1 MTRTARVRP
10 TRTRRGPHVPT
21 LPQLLATA
29 VEANPGGTAVV
40 LADADATLTELGYA
54 ELDERSN
61 RLARLLIA
69 RGIGPED
76 LVAVGIRRSIES
88 VVAVWAVAKTG
99 AGFVPVDPNY
109 PADRVLHMVSDS
121 RAVLGLTV
129 TDTRSTLP
137 TTLPWLELDTEEIAA
152 AAQSYPAEPVTN
164 ADRVR
169 PLRAEHTAYVI
180 YTSGSTGLPK
190 GVVVTHTGIAALTAE
205 MRERFGIGPESRV
218 LHVATP
224 SFDASIME
232 LLMAVGAAATMV
244 VTVPE
249 VYGGDELGRLIA
261 RERVTHGLITPSVLA
276 SLDPDQLTGME
287 AIVGGGEAISAE
299 LVRRWAG
306 DATGRR
312 RFHNAYG
319 PTEAT
324 IATNISDPLAPE
336 RPVTI
341 GAAIRGATAYV
352 LDEFLRPVPVGTPGE
367 LYIAGALLARGYHA
381 RPELTASR
389 FVANPFEDTGSRL
402 YRTGD
407 LVRANVAGE
416 LEYVGRNDFQVK
428 IRGLRIELGEIDAVL
443 AGPDAVDFAV
453 TVGHEVNGR
462 ATALVSYVHA
472 APGFSIDTAEL
483 AALAERTLP
492 AHMVPSVIM
501 VLDEIPLTPAGKLDR
516 RALPEPELEV
526 TEYRAPQ
533 TPAQQAV
540 AEVIAEVLHLDRVG
554 LDDDFFTLGVDS
566 ITAIQI
572 VSRARARGLGFKPKE
587 MFAARTVAALAE
599 LAVPVEN
606 DSATEELATG
616 PLVELSAADEA
627 RLRERYPSMSEVWP
641 LTPLQSGMLFHA
653 RLAESSVDAYMVQFA
668 LDLAGEIDVA
678 RVHAAAQAMLDRHVN
693 LRAVFAEDGAGN
705 PVQVVLDDVEL
716 PWQYLD
722 LSDRVP
728 AEAVAETDRLMA
740 FDVARHFDMGAG
752 PLLRMTLYRTAAD
765 RYRFCVTSHHIL
777 IDGWSMPLLIQ
788 DMLLLYAAGGDA
800 TAIPAVRSY
809 RDYLAWL
816 AARDHEAAREA
827 WRETLAGFTEPT
839 PLAAVDPSREITSGI
854 GEVVFQLSEDD
865 TAALT
870 RVAHE
875 AGVTLNTVVQAAW
888 GLLIGRS
895 TDRDDV
901 VFGATV
907 SGRPPQLAGIETMI
921 GLFLNAIP
929 VRVRLH
935 AGDTVTEVLRA
946 LQDEQA
952 ALLDHHYVG
961 LGEIQEIAGVDGLFD
976 SIVVFASFPVDEESL
991 DDAAAPIDGA
1001 GILGAHATNGTH
1013 YPLTVM
1019 VQPRGRGLSFG
1030 VKYLRDLFEEEAAQ
1044 AIAHRLSVLLGR
1056 IAADPRARVAEV
1068 DALLDA
1074 ERRELAA
1081 VNATEV
1087 PELLDDSTLLT
1098 LFDAQVARTP
1108 DAPAVIFGRTTLSY
1122 AELDARSRRLAQELT
1137 LRGVGAESRVAVAMR
1152 RGIDLVVAIYAVLR
1166 SGGAYVPVDPDHPAE
1181 RNEYVLAGSAPV
1193 CVLTRAAD
1201 DFETASGVPLFFVD
1215 ALAGADPLV
1224 EVAPAEV
1231 RADNA
1236 AYVIYTSGSTGRPK
1250 GVVITHRQ
1258 MANQFRWAQR
1268 TYPHRPGDVVL
1279 HKTPITFDI
1288 STWELF
1294 WPLQTGAAVVV
1305 AEPDGHRDPAYIAS
1319 VIDEYAVTSVHFVPS
1334 MLDAY
1339 LDGPV
1344 SLEEQPARRHPSLR
1358 WVFAAGEALSAES
1371 AAKFAAALPDT
1382 ALVNWYGPAE
1392 ATVVTAHPAE
1402 RAHGVAVPIGS
1413 PVANT
1418 RVLVLDRQLRPVP
1431 FGAAGE
1437 LYVAGVQLARGYL
1450 GAPAL
1455 TAERFVAHAD
1465 GQRLYRTGD
1474 VVRWVAD
1481 GDGHALEY
1489 LGRSDFQVKLRGQRI
1504 ELGEIETVLL
1514 SHEAVHRAAVT
1525 LVRAVTGDRL
1535 VAYVVLE
1542 DGASVTDAEL
1552 LAHTRE
1558 SVPSYMVPSAV
1569 VRLDAMPLNASGKLD
1584 RKALPV
1590 PEFQAREYREP
1601 ATAAE
1606 RTVADV
1612 FATVLRLER
1621 VGADDD
1627 FFELGGNSL
1636 NATQVVA
1643 RLGAAVGARVPV
1655 RALFETPTVAELA
1668 KSLGA
1673 LADSGVAPLRP
1684 MPRPEIV
1691 PLSYAQQRMWFLNR
1705 LDTEAATYNLPIA
1718 LRVTGPLDVS
1728 ALRDAVADLVARHEV
1743 LRTYYPEHEGV
1754 GHQVVLPVD
1763 APDAMPSLLVGE
1775 ISEVE
1780 VAQVVSEIAFAP
1792 FDVTAAPPLRLRLL
1806 RLSEHDHVLI
1816 CVVHHIAGDGFS
1828 GGPLTRDLITAYLGR
1843 MQGQVPAWTPLPV
1856 QYADYALWQRET
1868 LGDEHDPD
1876 SLLARQFDYWRAALA
1891 GLPDQL
1897 ELPTD
1902 RPRPAVA
1909 SGRGSVHV
1917 FDIDP
1922 HVHAA
1927 LNRVAQRHNT
1937 TLFMVMHAAFA
1948 VLLARVSGT
1957 RDIAI
1962 GAPIAGRGEAA
1973 LDELIGMF
1981 VNTLVLRTEVDPNAS
1996 FTDLLAAVRQTDLAA
2011 FEHADAPFE
2020 RIVELLDPPRSQARH
2035 PLFQVSLTVQNMTPA
2050 VFELPGVTVSDVDL
2064 TVPVAKF
2071 DLDLTLVERTTADG
2085 VAQGISAAFT
2095 YATDL
2100 FDADT
2105 MDRLAER
2112 LRRTLVA
2119 VATHPERAVGDF
2131 DLLAVDERQRVLS
2144 DWNATTVDAV
2154 AGLPE
2159 IWSPSR
2165 TGAATATLVSL
2176 FETQALRTPDAVALV
2191 SGGERLTYAE
2201 FAARVHRLARRLI
2214 GAGVGPESL
2223 VALHIRRSLDFVTAA
2238 YAVLAAGGAYVPLDP
2253 DQPGERIAHVLD
2265 TAAPVCVLTTSRD
2278 SFDAGDHPVVEVDT
2292 ADLAGLPDHPVVD
2305 AERRAPLRPEHTA
2318 YVIFTSGSTGRPKG
2332 VAVPHAA
2339 AVNQIRWITD
2349 EYQLDGDDVVLFKTP
2364 ATFDVSV
2371 WELFGPLATGG
2382 RMVVA
2387 TPDGHRDPLY
2397 LADVIAAHHV
2407 TLTSFVPSML
2417 RVFAA
2422 SADPDRLTSLRAL
2435 LVAGE
2440 ALTSDAVDAF
2450 RAISPAELHN
2460 LYGPTEFTVHATY
2473 APVADA
2479 VSGAVPIGGPV
2490 WNARAYVLDSRLHP
2504 VAPGLVGEL
2513 YLAGAQLARGYV
2525 GRTDLT
2531 ADRFVAN
2538 PFRRGER
2545 MYRTGDL
2552 VKWNAEGELV
2562 YMGRSDFQVKL
2573 RGLRIELGEIEAALT
2588 AHETVDQAVVVLHS
2602 AEHTGD
2608 MLAAYVVPAAG
2619 ATVDQDVLKAHLA
2632 ARLPSYM
2639 VPAALVALDAM
2650 PVNANGKLDR
2660 KALPAPEFAAREFRA
2675 PVSPVEQIVAAVF
2688 AATLGLGHPVGLD
2701 DDFFALGGNS
2711 LVATQVIARLGAA
2724 LDTRVPVRLLFD
2736 TPSVAALAA
2745 ALESATG
2752 TGRAVPLVAG
2762 PRPERIPLSPAQQRM
2777 WFLNRFD
2784 TESAAYN
2791 IPAAVRLTGA
2801 LDVDALRAA
2810 VADVVARHEILRTVY
2825 PETDNGP
2832 VQVVLSVADAR
2843 PELEVREVTSA
2854 EVADAVLGV
2863 ASHIFDVTTEVP
2875 LRIALFRISDAPAEY
2890 VLALVIHHISGDG
2903 SSVTPLTRDLMLA
2916 YAARA
2921 MGLEPAWQ
2929 PLPVQYADYAIWQ
2942 RELLGDENDPESV
2955 AAAQIGYWKQALAD
2969 LPDQLDL
2976 PSDRPRPAVQSF
2988 QGGKVEINLDA
2999 ETHKALVDLA
3009 RAESATLFM
3018 VVHTAL
3024 AVLLA
3029 RLSGTDDIAIGTPI
3043 AGRGEAVLDDLIGMF
3058 VNTLVFRTKVD
3069 AGASFTELLA
3079 RQRET
3084 DLAAFAHA
3092 DVPFERLVEV
3102 LNPAR
3107 STARHPLFQVGLSF
3121 QNHSQAG
3128 LELPDLTVA
3137 GLEIDTELSQFDLHL
3152 IAADRYTETGEPAGI
3167 IGGFTYA
3174 TALFD
3179 KATVEGFVE
3188 RFVRLLT
3195 RVAAAPATPVGDLEL
3210 LAVDERARILGTW
3223 NETRHEVDTRA
3234 TLATLLDRTTRAHGD
3249 RIAVVA
3255 DGEGELSYAELDARV
3270 NRLARELIARG
3281 IGAEDRVA
3289 LAIRRSTD
3297 LVVAMYAVAKSGA
3310 AYVPIDPDQ
3319 AAERVAYILD
3329 TAAPACVLTTS
3340 RDGFAMPSLE
3350 VLRIDELD
3358 LSEYPAEPITDA
3370 ERVRAL
3376 TAANTAYVIFTSGS
3390 TGRPKG
3396 VAVPHGA
3403 VVNQLLWKTAEFG
3416 LGVDDAVLLKTAAT
3430 FDLSVWEFWSAAVS
3444 GGRLVIAEADGHRDP
3459 VYLNALLA
3467 RESVTVLHTVPSML
3481 DALLAESNS
3490 AAGLG
3495 ALRRVLAIGE
3505 ALPGALARKFRAA
3518 FPTVELFN
3526 LYGPTEA
3533 AVSITNHA
3541 VTDAD
3546 RLAVPIGAPEWNSRV
3561 YVLDARL
3568 RPVPVGV
3575 PGELYLSGAQLARG
3589 YFGRPDLTAD
3599 RFVADPFGNGERM
3612 YRTGDLVAWNANGEL
3627 EYRGRTDF
3635 QVKIR
3640 GFRIELGEI
3649 EAALLALPQI
3659 AQTAVLARSDQRTGD
3674 RLVAYLVPTGVDV
3687 DVAQVK
3693 SELSAALPSYMVP
3706 SAFVVLAALPLNA
3719 NGKLDRAA
3727 LPDPEFKAAEFRA
3740 PATDLEQTVA
3750 DAFGDVLGVD
3760 RVGADDDF
3768 FALGG
3773 NSLLATQVASRLRT
3787 LTGAEVRVA
3796 WFFAAPT
3803 VAGLATQILAA
3814 LEGEHDYDS
3823 NSEAGLQ
3830 VVLPIRATGTRTP
3843 IFCAPPM
3850 SGMSWTYAG
3859 LTRFLPEDQ
3868 PLIGLQSP
3876 ALTEADYD
3884 PASLEEVA
3892 RRYVSEM
3899 RARQPEGPYRV
3910 LGYSLGGILAYAIAT
3925 ELQAQGERVDLVA
3938 ILDSYPE
3945 SKADFRTSILDEF
3958 ATIGVGP
3965 EAFPD
3970 GDLLELSEEA
3980 LTALH
3985 GAVPPDLGVLTLDRL
4000 RRIYRGAV
4008 RSLQLESQYRPG
4020 HFDGRI
4026 ELFRAEFRSAGV
4038 PQEKSAA
4045 DWRPYVSGTV
4055 EEFAVP
4061 GTHQMM
4067 TTPASLAVIG
4077 PVLATLIDRADAAA
4091 ASNASDAIDSGATDA
4106 AVSSASEAV
4115 ASREPDAAPSDV
4127 SDAAAHRLSDTAVSG
4142 GSVPTVSVSDL
4153 DESGA
4158 MDEPDDTL
4166 PALMTAA
4173 VAANRD
4179 GAAVV
4184 IRGRAFTYAQ
4194 LDGESSRLARLLID
4208 RGAGPDTR
4216 VAIVLP
4222 RSVALVLAVWA
4233 VAKSGAA
4240 IVAVDPAHADRVGR
4254 SGATLGLTL
4263 TAALGTLSPLAG
4275 GNDWLVVDDPRIGA
4289 EVASRSDAPVTVA
4302 DRRAPVTSDGAA
4314 WIDFPADRYG
4324 EVVLTHADLHAI
4336 AERAR
4341 RSGIAREARAL
4352 YLAAADSDLSPLEP
4366 VLPLGTA
4373 ATLVVAPHRAYTTP
4387 ELSDL
4392 MTREGVTHAVITA
4405 DIRVGLYT
4413 PALPAEVIAAGNLTA
4428 EPVVEVDWATTQV
4441 LPVIK
4446 PEELSRAVKLHDPE
4460 PAADPEPTEFDA
4472 ATTGQDSTAAQP
4484 DSVSA
4489 LPDSESIQ
4497 SDSVTDHQAL
4507 VDDIAGSGAFRAEPE
4522 PEPAVTPE
4530 PAVAPQPFGD
4540 PVPVESPA
4548 AHRAP
4553 VRPLEQGPRLTA
4565 VGEVSPLPAGAM
4577 SLLEVEPSGIWVRAI
4592 TLDIAAGIS
4601 GTRVRRS
4608 VATLLDRHPGLW
4620 ARLRRDGESVAL
4632 DIPAQQPRGAAVV
4645 WQIDPNVEAVGDPIE
4660 AVIHAAAAELD
4671 PEKGYN
4677 MRFVLVENVAGDG
4690 DPEDRP
4696 AAVLVVVANGLVVDD
4711 TSWRTVI
4718 EDLTASWSGGHA
4730 TPPSADAHPLGI
4742 ARALAE
4748 RAVDAD
4754 TVDELAWWRKALA
4767 EVSEGVSPD
4776 RVLGAADSGG
4786 RGRVSVSITGE
4797 GAAAVDAVARRYGAT
4812 IDDVLLAA
4820 LAATLLDP
4828 DAEYLRD
4835 TLGSVVRLN
4844 ADGRVAGDRAGLR
4857 TVGAFSTAYPFPLR
4871 LEGLDLAEVRGGG
4884 PGAGTVIEQ
4893 IRDRLRE
4900 VPSQGVGFGL
4910 LRHLNPEAVAE
4921 IAVLPVGRIGFRYR
4935 DLRPAR
4941 VYPEPVA
4948 DDLYLDVTVD
4958 TSQDGLIA
4966 RFDFVGAVLGLEQV
4980 KHLVEGW
4987 VQALGGL
4994 AEHGR

>member
-10 TRTRRGPHVPT
+10 TRTRRGPHIPT

-29 VEANPGGTAVV
+29 VEADPGGLAVV
-40 LADADATLTELGYA
+40 LADADTTLAALTYA

-109 PADRVLHMVSDS
+109 PPERVLHMVTDS

-129 TDTRSTLP
+129 TDTRASLP
-137 TTLPWLELDTEEIAA
+137 NTVTWLELDSDEIAA
-152 AAQSYPAEPVTN
+152 VAQTYPAEPVTN
-164 ADRVR
+164 ADRER
-169 PLRAEHTAYVI
+169 PLRAEHPAYAI

-205 MRERFGIGPESRV
+205 MRERFGIGARSRV

-276 SLDPDQLTGME
+276 SLDPGQLAGME
-287 AIVGGGEAISAE
+287 AIVGGGEAVSAE
-299 LVRRWAG
+299 LVRRIGAG
-306 DATGRR
+306 R

-324 IATNISDPLAPE
+324 IATNISDPLSPD

-352 LDEFLRPVPVGTPGE
+352 LDERLRPVPVGTPGE
-367 LYIAGALLARGYHA
+367 LYIAGALLARGYHERA
-381 RPELTASR
+381 ALTAAR
-389 FVANPFEDTGSRL
+389 FVANPFEDNGSRL

-407 LVRANVAGE
+407 LVRANAAGE

-443 AGPDAVDFAV
+443 TGPEAVDFAV

-472 APGFSIDTAEL
+472 APGFTIETEVLAE
-483 AALAERTLP
+483 LAERTLP
-492 AHMVPSVIM
+492 AHMVPAAII

-516 RALPEPELEV
+516 RALPEPELET
-526 TEYRAPQ
+526 TEYRAPE

-540 AEVIAEVLHLDRVG
+540 AEVIAEVLRLDRVG

-616 PLVELSAADEA
+616 PLVSLSAEDEA
-627 RLRERYPSMSEVWP
+627 RLRERYPSLSDVWP

-668 LDLAGEIDVA
+668 LDLAGEIDVP
-678 RVHAAAQAMLDRHVN
+678 RVHAAARAMLDRHVN

-705 PVQVVLDDVEL
+705 AVQVILDDVEL

-740 FDVARHFDMGAG
+740 FDVARHFDMSAG

-765 RYRFCVTSHHIL
+765 QAQGGGAYRFCVTSHHIL

-788 DMLLLYAAGGDA
+788 DMLLLYAAEGDA
-800 TAIPAVRSY
+800 SRIPAVRSY

-854 GEVVFQLSEDD
+854 GEIGFQLSEDD

-929 VRVRLH
+929 VRVRLD
-935 AGDTVTEVLRA
+935 AGSTLTDVLRA

-976 SIVVFASFPVDEESL
+976 SIVVFASFPVDEQSL

-1001 GILGAHATNGTH
+1001 GILGASTVNGTH

-1030 VKYLRDLFEEEAAQ
+1030 LKYLRDLFDADAAQ
-1044 AIAHRLSVLLGR
+1044 AIAQRLAALLGR
-1056 IAADPRARVAEV
+1056 IAADPRARVAAV
-1068 DALLDA
+1068 DALLDG

-1087 PELLDDSTLLT
+1087 PELLDDSTLLS

-1108 DAPAVIFGRTTLSY
+1108 DAPAVWFGRDGLSY
-1122 AELDARSRRLAQELT
+1122 AELDIRSRRLAHELT
-1137 LRGVGAESRVAVAMR
+1137 LRGVGPESRVAVAMR
-1152 RGIDLVVAIYAVLR
+1152 RSLDLVVAVYAVLR
-1166 SGGAYVPVDPDHPAE
+1166 AGGAYVPVDPDHPAE

-1193 CVLTRAAD
+1193 CVLTRTVD
-1201 DFETASGVPLFFVD
+1201 GFETGSGVPLFLVD
-1215 ALAGADPLV
+1215 ALTAADSVV
-1224 EVAPAEV
+1224 ESAPARV
-1231 RADNA
+1231 RPDNA

-1294 WPLQTGAAVVV
+1294 WPLQTGAAIVV
-1305 AEPDGHRDPAYIAS
+1305 AEPDGHRDPAYIAGL
-1319 VIDEYAVTSVHFVPS
+1319 IDEYAVTSVHFVPS
-1334 MLDAY
+1334 MLNAY
-1339 LDGPV
+1339 LDG
-1344 SLEEQPARRHPSLR
+1344 SARRHPSLR
-1358 WVFAAGEALSAES
+1358 WVFAAGEALTAES
-1371 AAKFAAALPDT
+1371 AATFAAALPDT
-1382 ALVNWYGPAE
+1382 ALINWYGPAE

-1455 TAERFVAHAD
+1455 TAERFVAHEGGA
-1465 GQRLYRTGD
+1465 RLYRTGD
-1474 VVRWVAD
+1474 VVRWIAD
-1481 GDGHALEY
+1481 GDAYALEY

-1514 SHEAVHRAAVT
+1514 AHAEVHRAAVN
-1525 LVRAVTGDRL
+1525 LVRAETGDRL

-1542 DGASVTDAEL
+1542 DGATVTDAEL
-1552 LAHTRE
+1552 LSHTRE

-1569 VRLDAMPLNASGKLD
+1569 VRLAAMPLNASGKLD
-1584 RKALPV
+1584 RKALPA
-1590 PEFQAREYREP
+1590 PEFQAAEYREP

-1606 RTVADV
+1606 RTVAEV
-1612 FATVLRLER
+1612 FAAVLKLER

-1636 NATQVVA
+1636 NATQVAA

-1668 KSLGA
+1668 KSLGS

-1684 MPRPEIV
+1684 MPRPELI

-1705 LDTEAATYNLPIA
+1705 LDTSAATYNLPIA
-1718 LRVTGPLDVS
+1718 LRVTGPLDVP

-1743 LRTYYPEHEGV
+1743 LRTYYPEHGGV
-1754 GHQVVLPVD
+1754 GHQLVLPVD
-1763 APDAMPSLLVGE
+1763 SPDAMPLLPVVAVTE
-1775 ISEVE
+1775 ADVVQAVSEV
-1780 VAQVVSEIAFAP
+1780 AFAP
-1792 FDVTAAPPLRLRLL
+1792 FDVTVAPPLRLRLL
-1806 RLSEHDHVLI
+1806 RLSDQDHVLV

-1828 GGPLTRDLITAYLGR
+1828 AGPLTRDLVTAYLGR
-1843 MQGQVPAWTPLPV
+1843 LQGGAPEWSPLPV
-1856 QYADYALWQRET
+1856 QYADYALWQRES
-1868 LGDEHDPD
+1868 LGDEHD
-1876 SLLARQFDYWRAALA
+1876 SGSVLARQFDYWRDNLA

-1897 ELPTD
+1897 ELPAD
-1902 RPRPAVA
+1902 RPRPAIA
-1909 SGRGSVHV
+1909 SGRGSVHA

-1927 LNRVAQRHNT
+1927 LNRVAQQHNT
-1937 TLFMVMHAAFA
+1937 TLFMVLHAAFA

-1973 LDELIGMF
+1973 LDDLIGMF
-1981 VNTLVLRTEVDPNAS
+1981 VNTLVLRTEIDPNAS
-1996 FTDLLAAVRQTDLAA
+1996 FSELLAAVRRTDLAA

-2035 PLFQVSLTVQNMTPA
+2035 PLFQVSLQLQNMTPA

-2071 DLDLTLVERTTADG
+2071 DLDLTLVERITTDG
-2085 VAQGISAAFT
+2085 AAQGISAAFT
-2095 YATDL
+2095 YAADL
-2100 FDADT
+2100 FEPET

-2144 DWNATTVDAV
+2144 DWNATTVDIA
-2154 AGLPE
+2154 AGGP
-2159 IWSPSR
+2159 R
-2165 TGAATATLVSL
+2165 AATSTLVSQ
-2176 FETQALRTPDAVALV
+2176 FEIQALHTPDAVALI

-2214 GAGVGPESL
+2214 AAGVGPETL
-2223 VALHIRRSLDFVTAA
+2223 AALHIRRSIDFVTAA
-2238 YAVLAAGGAYVPLDP
+2238 YAVITAGGAYVPLDP
-2253 DQPGERIAHVLD
+2253 DQPAERIAHVLD
-2265 TAAPVCVLTTSRD
+2265 TANPVCVLTTSRD
-2278 SFDAGDHPVVEVDT
+2278 SFDAGEYPVIEVDT
-2292 ADLAGLPDHPVVD
+2292 EILAGYPDHPVSDV
-2305 AERRAPLRPEHTA
+2305 ERRGPLRPEHPA
-2318 YVIFTSGSTGRPKG
+2318 YVIFTSGSTGKPKG
-2332 VAVPHAA
+2332 VSVPHAA
-2339 AVNQIRWITD
+2339 IVNQMVWMQA
-2349 EYQLDGDDVVLFKTP
+2349 EYQLTPEDVYLQKTP
-2364 ATFDVSV
+2364 STFDVSL
-2371 WELFGPLATGG
+2371 WGYFMPLRVGATLLLAG
-2382 RMVVA
+2382 
-2387 TPDGHRDPLY
+2387 PDGHRDPAY
-2397 LADVIAAHHV
+2397 LTELIEQYAV
-2407 TLTSFVPSML
+2407 TVTDFVPSML
-2417 RVFAA
+2417 SVFAA
-2422 SADPDRLTSLRAL
+2422 QNNPERVRTALRTL
-2435 LVAGE
+2435 RQIYVIGE
-2440 ALTSDAVDAF
+2440 ALPAETV
-2450 RAISPAELHN
+2450 RAIGAVTDAELHN
-2460 LYGPTEFTVHATY
+2460 LYGPTEA
-2473 APVADA
+2473 A
-2479 VSGAVPIGGPV
+2479 VSITYRDVTGEVDRIVMPIGRPE
-2490 WNARAYVLDSRLHP
+2490 WNSRVYVLDSRLHP
-2504 VAPGLVGEL
+2504 TPPGVAGEL
-2513 YLAGAQLARGYV
+2513 YLAGVQLARGYV
-2525 GRTDLT
+2525 ARPDLT
-2531 ADRFVAN
+2531 SDRFVAN
-2538 PFRRGER
+2538 PFGRRGER

-2552 VKWNAEGELV
+2552 VRWDVSGDTAELV
-2562 YMGRSDFQVKL
+2562 YLGRTDFQVKF
-2573 RGLRIELGEIEAALT
+2573 RGQRIELGEIEAALT
-2588 AHETVDQAVVVLHS
+2588 AHDSVSQAVVVLHT

-2608 MLAAYVVPAAG
+2608 MLAAYVVPAVGPVAQE
-2619 ATVDQDVLKAHLA
+2619 TLRAHLA
-2632 ARLPSYM
+2632 SRLPSYM
-2639 VPAALVALDAM
+2639 VPSAIVELDAF
-2650 PVNANGKLDR
+2650 PLNASGKLDR
-2660 KALPAPEFAAREFRA
+2660 KALPAPTFQARAFRA

-2688 AATLGLGHPVGLD
+2688 TEMLGLGQPVGLD

-2711 LVATQVIARLGAA
+2711 LVATQVVARLGAA
-2724 LDTRVPVRLLFD
+2724 LDTRVPVRMLFD
-2736 TPSVAALAA
+2736 APSVETLAV

-2752 TGRAVPLVAG
+2752 TGRGRALVAG
-2762 PRPERIPLSPAQQRM
+2762 PRPERIPLSSAQQRM

-2791 IPAAVRLTGA
+2791 IPAAVRLSGA
-2801 LDVDALRAA
+2801 LDVEALRAA
-2810 VADVVARHEILRTVY
+2810 VSDVVARHEILRTVY
-2825 PETDNGP
+2825 PETDSGP
-2832 VQVVLSVADAR
+2832 VQVVLSAADAA
-2843 PELEVREVTSA
+2843 PELEVRQ
-2854 EVADAVLGV
+2854 VASDQVAGAVLAV
-2863 ASHIFDVTTEVP
+2863 ASQLFDVTTQVP
-2875 LRIALFRISDAPAEY
+2875 IRIALFEISDAPAEY

-2916 YAARA
+2916 YAARS
-2921 MGLEPAWQ
+2921 MGVEPAWQ

-2955 AAAQIGYWKQALAD
+2955 AAKQIGYWKQALAG

-2976 PSDRPRPAVQSF
+2976 PMDRPRPAVQSF
-2988 QGGKVEINLDA
+2988 HGGRVEVDIDA
-2999 ETHKALVDLA
+2999 ETHRALAELA
-3009 RAESATLFM
+3009 RREGATLFM

-3043 AGRGEAVLDDLIGMF
+3043 AGRGEQALDDLIGMF
-3058 VNTLVFRTKVD
+3058 VNTLVFRTRVD

-3084 DLAAFAHA
+3084 DLAAYAHA

-3102 LNPAR
+3102 LNPVR

-3121 QNHSQAG
+3121 QNHTQSA
-3128 LELPDLTVA
+3128 LELSDLTVA

-3167 IGGFTYA
+3167 VGGFTYA

-3179 KATVEGFVE
+3179 KATVEGFVR
-3188 RFVRLLT
+3188 RFVRLLGS
-3195 RVAAAPATPVGDLEL
+3195 VVAAPAAPVGEVDL
-3210 LAVDERARILGTW
+3210 LAADERTRILQGW
-3223 NETRHEVDTRA
+3223 NDTRHQVDTSA
-3234 TLATLLDRTTRAHGD
+3234 TLASLLDRTAGEQAS
-3249 RIAVVA
+3249 RIAIVA
-3255 DGEGELSYAELDARV
+3255 DDAGTLTYAELGARV
-3270 NRLARELIARG
+3270 NQLARELIARG
-3281 IGAEDRVA
+3281 IGTEDRVA

-3297 LVVAMYAVAKSGA
+3297 LVVAMYAVTQAGA
-3310 AYVPIDPDQ
+3310 AYVPVDPDQ
-3319 AAERVAYILD
+3319 AAERVGYILE
-3329 TAAPACVLTTS
+3329 TSAPACVLTTA
-3340 RDGFAMPSLE
+3340 RDGFELPHPRHPGALHPRHPGALLGRDPHDEALDSGQKHAGMTVE
-3350 VLRIDELD
+3350 VLRIDELE
-3358 LSEYPAEPITDA
+3358 LSGHSAAPVTDA
-3370 ERVRAL
+3370 ERVRVL
-3376 TAANTAYVIFTSGS
+3376 SAANTAYVIFTSGS

-3396 VAVPHGA
+3396 VALPHGA

-3416 LGVDDAVLLKTAAT
+3416 LGVEDAVLLKTAAT
-3430 FDLSVWEFWSAAVS
+3430 FDLSVWEFWSAAVC
-3444 GGRLVIAEADGHRDP
+3444 GGRLVIADAEGHRDP
-3459 VYLNALLA
+3459 VYLNELMA
-3467 RESVTVLHTVPSML
+3467 RESVTTLHTVPSML
-3481 DALLAESNS
+3481 DALLAETNS

-3495 ALRRVLAIGE
+3495 GLRRVLAIGE
-3505 ALPGALARKFRAA
+3505 ALPGALAQRFRAA
-3518 FPTVELFN
+3518 LPQVELFN

-3533 AVSITNHA
+3533 AVSITTHT

-3546 RLAVPIGAPEWNSRV
+3546 RVAVPIGAPEWNSRV

-3568 RPVPVGV
+3568 HPVPAGV
-3575 PGELYLSGAQLARG
+3575 PGELYLAGAQLARG
-3589 YFGRPDLTAD
+3589 YFARPDLTAD
-3599 RFVADPFGNGERM
+3599 RFVADPFGTGERM
-3612 YRTGDLVAWNANGEL
+3612 YRTGDLVAWNAHGEL

-3649 EAALLALPQI
+3649 EAALLALPEI
-3659 AQTAVLARSDQRTGD
+3659 AQTAVLAKHDARTGD
-3674 RLVAYLVPTGVDV
+3674 RLVAYLVGAGI
-3687 DVAQVK
+3687 DVARVK
-3693 SELSAALPSYMVP
+3693 AELSAALPSYMVP
-3706 SAFVVLAALPLNA
+3706 AAFVVLDALPLNA

-3727 LPDPEFKAAEFRA
+3727 LPDPEFTAAEFRA
-3740 PATDLEQTVA
+3740 PETDLERTVA
-3750 DAFGDVLGVD
+3750 GVFADVLGLD

-3768 FALGG
+3768 FTLGG
-3773 NSLLATQVASRLRT
+3773 NSLLATQVSSRLRA

-3796 WFFAAPT
+3796 WFFTAPT
-3803 VAGLATQILAA
+3803 VAGLGARILSA

-3830 VVLPIRATGTRTP
+3830 VVLPIRGTGTRTP

-3850 SGMSWTYAG
+3850 SGMSWCYAG
-3859 LTRFLPEDQ
+3859 LARFLPEDQ
-3868 PLIGLQSP
+3868 PLLGLQSP
-3876 ALTEADYD
+3876 ALTETDWD
-3884 PASLEEVA
+3884 PATLDDVA
-3892 RRYVSEM
+3892 RRYAAEM
-3899 RARQPEGPYRV
+3899 RAVQPEGPYRL
-3910 LGYSLGGILAYAIAT
+3910 LGYSLGGNLAQAIAA
-3925 ELQAQGERVDLVA
+3925 ELRAQGEPVDLVA
-3938 ILDSYPE
+3938 ILDSYPG
-3945 SKADFRTSILDEF
+3945 SATDFRTTILDEF

-3965 EAFPD
+3965 DAFPD

-3980 LTALH
+3980 LAALH
-3985 GAVPPDLGVLTLDRL
+3985 AAVPADLGILTLDRL

-4008 RSLQLESQYRPG
+4008 RSLEMESEYRPR
-4020 HFDGRI
+4020 HFDGRV

-4038 PQEKSAA
+4038 PQAKSAA
-4045 DWRPYVSGTV
+4045 DWRPYVSGGI

-4067 TTPASLAVIG
+4067 TTAESFAVIG
-4077 PVLATLIDRADAAA
+4077 PVLAELIERADTAPEA
-4091 ASNASDAIDSGATDA
+4091 DTRPETET
-4106 AVSSASEAV
+4106 VPEPEPVPLSE
-4115 ASREPDAAPSDV
+4115 PS
-4127 SDAAAHRLSDTAVSG
+4127 
-4142 GSVPTVSVSDL
+4142 
-4153 DESGA
+4153 
-4158 MDEPDDTL
+4158 DTL
-4166 PALMTAA
+4166 PRLMADA
-4173 VAANRD
+4173 VAANPD
-4179 GAAVV
+4179 GAAIV

-4194 LDGESSRLARLLID
+4194 LDAESSRLARLLIE
-4208 RGAGPDTR
+4208 RGAEPGTR
-4216 VAIVLP
+4216 VAIALP
-4222 RSVALVLAVWA
+4222 RSVALILAVWA
-4233 VAKSGAA
+4233 AAKSGAA
-4240 IVAVDPAHADRVGR
+4240 IVAVDPAHAARVR
-4254 SGATLGLTL
+4254 DSGATLGLSVS
-4263 TAALGTLSPLAG
+4263 AAVGALPPLSG
-4275 GNDWLVVDDPRIGA
+4275 GQEWIVLDDPRVGA
-4289 EVASRSDAPVTVA
+4289 QVESRSAAPVIDA
-4302 DRRAPVTSDGAA
+4302 DRRRPVTGDAAA
-4314 WIDFPADRYG
+4314 WVDYPADRYG
-4324 EVVLTHADLHAI
+4324 EVVYTQAEVHAM

-4341 RSGIAREARAL
+4341 RSGIGRESRAL
-4352 YLAAADSDLSPLEP
+4352 YLAAADSGLSPLEP

-4373 ATLVVAPHRAYTTP
+4373 ATLVVAQHRAYTTP
-4387 ELSDL
+4387 ELADL
-4392 MTREGVTHAVITA
+4392 MTQEGVTHAVITA
-4405 DIRVGLYT
+4405 DIRVGLYS
-4413 PALPAEVIAAGNLTA
+4413 PALPAEVIAAGNLLA

-4446 PEELSRAVKLHDPE
+4446 PEDLARAVKLHDPE
-4460 PAADPEPTEFDA
+4460 PEAKPEPEAESVPEPEPETASELETEVEAEPDVAF
-4472 ATTGQDSTAAQP
+4472 TMNPEPAQGEP
-4484 DSVSA
+4484 
-4489 LPDSESIQ
+4489 
-4497 SDSVTDHQAL
+4497 
-4507 VDDIAGSGAFRAEPE
+4507 AEPE
-4522 PEPAVTPE
+4522 P
-4530 PAVAPQPFGD
+4530 APRD
-4540 PVPVESPA
+4540 VSPVPPP
-4548 AHRAP
+4548 P
-4553 VRPLEQGPRLTA
+4553 VMGPRLSA
-4565 VGEVSPLPAGAM
+4565 VGQVSALPAGAM
-4577 SLLEVEPSGIWVRAI
+4577 SLLEVEPSGVWVRAI

-4620 ARLRRDGESVAL
+4620 ARLRRDGDAAAL

-4677 MRFVLVENVAGDG
+4677 MRFVLVENVGGVIADG

-4730 TPPSADAHPLGI
+4730 TAPSADAHPLGI
-4742 ARALAE
+4742 ARALAQ

-4754 TVDELAWWRKALA
+4754 TIDELSWWRKALA
-4767 EVSEGVSPD
+4767 DVTEGVSPE
-4776 RVLGAADSGG
+4776 RVLAEAGG

-4797 GAAAVDAVARRYGAT
+4797 GAAAVDGVARRYGAS

-4820 LAATLLDP
+4820 LAVTLLDP
-4828 DAEYLRD
+4828 AAETLRD
-4835 TLGSVVRLN
+4835 TLGSVVRLI
-4844 ADGRVAGDRAGLR
+4844 ADGRVPGDPAGHR
-4857 TVGAFSTAYPFPLR
+4857 TVGAFSTTYPFPLR
-4871 LEGLDLAEVRGGG
+4871 LIGVDAGEVRAGG
-4884 PGAGTVIEQ
+4884 PAAGSLIEQ
-4893 IRDRLRE
+4893 IRDSVRE
-4900 VPSQGVGFGL
+4900 VPTRGVGFGL
-4910 LRHLNPEAVAE
+4910 LRHLNPDTVAE
-4921 IAVLPVGRIGFRYR
+4921 IGVLPVGRIGFRYR

-4958 TSQDGLIA
+4958 TSRDGLIA
-4966 RFDFVGAVLGLEQV
+4966 RFDFVGAVLGLDQV
-4980 KHLVEGW
+4980 KQLVEGW
-4987 VQALGGL
+4987 VQTLGGL

>member
-10 TRTRRGPHVPT
+10 TRTRRPSSPT

-29 VEANPGGTAVV
+29 VEANPGGIAVA
-40 LADADATLTELGYA
+40 LADATGTLARLGYA
-54 ELDERSN
+54 ELDERST
-61 RLARLLIA
+61 RLARLLID
-69 RGIGPED
+69 RGVGPED
-76 LVAVGIRRSIES
+76 LVAVAVPRSLES
-88 VVAVWAVAKTG
+88 VLAVWAVAKTG
-99 AGFVPVDPNY
+99 AGFLPVDPNY
-109 PADRVLHMVSDS
+109 PDDRVRHMLTDS
-121 RAVLGLTV
+121 GAVLGLTV
-129 TDTRSTLP
+129 ESRRSALP
-137 TTLPWLELDTEEIAA
+137 GLVSWLELDADELDR
-152 AAQSYPAEPVTN
+152 AAQTYSVDPITN

-169 PLRAEHTAYVI
+169 PLRAEHPAYTI

-190 GVVVTHTGIAALTAE
+190 GVAVTHTGLAALSAEQRERFALTAQ
-205 MRERFGIGPESRV
+205 SRV
-218 LHVATP
+218 LQVASP
-224 SFDASIME
+224 SFDASVFE
-232 LLMAVGAAATMV
+232 LLMAVGSGATLVVAA
-244 VTVPE
+244 PE
-249 VYGGDELGRLIA
+249 VYGGDDLRALLA
-261 RERVTHGLITPSVLA
+261 REAVTHAVITPSVLA
-276 SLDPDQLTGME
+276 SIDPAGLDALGLVL
-287 AIVGGGEAISAE
+287 AAGEACPPE
-299 LVRRWAG
+299 LVRRWAVPIAG
-306 DATGRR
+306 GRR
-312 RFHNAYG
+312 RLLNGYG
-319 PTEAT
+319 PTETTIWAT
-324 IATNISDPLAPE
+324 CAELLPD

-341 GAAIRGATAYV
+341 GGPIRGAGVHV
-352 LDEFLRPVPVGTPGE
+352 LDERLRPVAPGVAGE
-367 LYIAGALLARGYHA
+367 LYVGGGLLARGYVL
-381 RPELTASR
+381 RPDLTAAR
-389 FVANPFEDTGSRL
+389 FVANPFEDNGSRL

-407 LVRANVAGE
+407 LVRVTADGE
-416 LEYVGRNDFQVK
+416 LEYLGRNDFQVK
-428 IRGLRIELGEIDAVL
+428 IRGLRIELEEIDAVL
-443 AGPDAVDFAV
+443 AGHESVDFAV
-453 TVGHEVNGR
+453 TVGREIQDR
-462 ATALVSYVHA
+462 ATVLVSYVHA
-472 APGFSIDTAEL
+472 APGARVDVEEL
-483 AALAERTLP
+483 AALAERALP
-492 AHMVPSVIM
+492 PHMVPATIVA
-501 VLDEIPLTPAGKLDR
+501 LDEIPLTPVGKLDR
-516 RALPEPELEV
+516 DALPEPELPQ
-526 TEYRAPQ
+526 TEYRAPE
-533 TPAQQAV
+533 TPAQQALAQV
-540 AEVIAEVLHLDRVG
+540 LTEVLRLERVG

-572 VSRARARGLGFKPKE
+572 VSRARALGLGFKPKE

-599 LAVPVEN
+599 LAVPVE
-606 DSATEELATG
+606 DASATEELATG

-627 RLRERYPSMSEVWP
+627 RLRERYPNLSEVWP

-653 RLAESSVDAYMVQFA
+653 QLAESSVDAYMVQFA
-668 LDLAGEIDVA
+668 LDVAGEIDVP
-678 RVHAAAQAMLDRHVN
+678 RVHAAARAMLDRHVN
-693 LRAVFAEDGAGN
+693 LRVVFGEDGAGN
-705 PVQVVLDDVEL
+705 PLQLVLDDVEL

-740 FDVARHFDMGAG
+740 FDVSRHFDMSAG
-752 PLLRMTLYRTAAD
+752 PLLRVTLYRTAAD
-765 RYRFCVTSHHIL
+765 RYRLCVTSHHIL
-777 IDGWSMPLLIQ
+777 VDGWSLPLLIQ
-788 DMLLLYAAGGDA
+788 DMLLLYAADGDGS
-800 TAIPAVRSY
+800 AIPAIRPY

-816 AARDHEAAREA
+816 AARDHGAAREA
-827 WRETLAGFTEPT
+827 WREALSGFTEPT
-839 PLAAVDPSREITSGI
+839 PLAAVDPSREITAGI
-854 GEVVFQLSEDD
+854 GEVAFSLSEAE

-870 RVAHE
+870 ELAHR
-875 AGVTLNTVVQAAW
+875 AGVTLNTVVQTAW
-888 GLLIGRS
+888 GLLIGRA

-929 VRVRLH
+929 VRVRLNPG
-935 AGDTVTEVLRA
+935 ATLTEVLRE

-952 ALLDHHYVG
+952 ALLDHHHVG

-976 SIVVFASFPVDEESL
+976 SIVVFASFPVDEQSL

-1001 GILGAHATNGTH
+1001 GILGASTVNGTH

-1019 VQPRGRGLSFG
+1019 VSPRGKGLGFG
-1030 VKYLRDLFEEEAAQ
+1030 LKYLRDLFTEDAAQ
-1044 AIAHRLSVLLGR
+1044 AIAQRLSTLLSR
-1056 IAADPRARVAEV
+1056 IAAEPEARVAVV
-1068 DALLDA
+1068 DALLET

-1098 LFDAQVARTP
+1098 LFDAQVARDP
-1108 DAPAVIFGRTTLSY
+1108 DAPAIMFGRTTLTY
-1122 AELDARSRRLAQELT
+1122 AQLDARSRRLAQELT
-1137 LRGVGAESRVAVAMR
+1137 LRGVGPESRVAVAMR

-1181 RNEYVLAGSAPV
+1181 RNEYVLAGAAPV

-1231 RADNA
+1231 RPDNA

-1294 WPLQTGAAVVV
+1294 WPLQTGAAVVI

-1319 VIDEYAVTSVHFVPS
+1319 LIDEYAVTSVHFVPS

-1339 LDGPV
+1339 LDGA
-1344 SLEEQPARRHPSLR
+1344 ARRHPSLR

-1382 ALVNWYGPAE
+1382 ELINWYGPAE

-1431 FGAAGE
+1431 VGAAGE

-1455 TAERFVAHAD
+1455 TAERFVAHEG

-1514 SHEAVHRAAVT
+1514 AHPDVHRAAVS
-1525 LVRAVTGDRL
+1525 LVRAETGDRL

-1542 DGASVTDAEL
+1542 SGAQVTDAEL

-1569 VRLDAMPLNASGKLD
+1569 VRLEAMPLNASGKLD

-1606 RTVADV
+1606 RTVAEI
-1612 FATVLRLER
+1612 FAAVLHLER
-1621 VGADDD
+1621 AGADDD

-1643 RLGAAVGARVPV
+1643 RLGAALGTRVPV
-1655 RALFETPTVAELA
+1655 RVLFEQPTVAELA

-1684 MPRPEIV
+1684 MPRPELI

-1705 LDTEAATYNLPIA
+1705 LDTDAATYNLPIA
-1718 LRVTGPLDVS
+1718 LRVTGPLDVP
-1728 ALRDAVADLVARHEV
+1728 ALAAAVADLATRHEV
-1743 LRTYYPEHEGV
+1743 LRTLYPEHGGV

-1763 APDAMPSLLVGE
+1763 APGALPSLPV
-1775 ISEVE
+1775 IEVTE
-1780 VAQVVSEIAFAP
+1780 ADVAQAVSEIAFAP

-1806 RLSEHDHVLI
+1806 RLTEQDHVLV

-1828 GGPLTRDLITAYLGR
+1828 AGPLTRDLITAYLGR
-1843 MQGQVPAWTPLPV
+1843 VQGGEPQWTPLPV
-1856 QYADYALWQRET
+1856 QYADYALWQRES
-1868 LGDEHDPD
+1868 LGDEHD
-1876 SLLARQFDYWRAALA
+1876 SGSVLARQFDFWRTTLA

-1902 RPRPAVA
+1902 RPRPVVA
-1909 SGRGSVHV
+1909 SGRGAVHA

-1922 HVHAA
+1922 YVHAA
-1927 LNRVAQRHNT
+1927 LNRVAQQHNT
-1937 TLFMVMHAAFA
+1937 TLFMVLHAAFA

-1973 LDELIGMF
+1973 LDNLIGMF

-1996 FTDLLAAVRQTDLAA
+1996 FSDLLAAVRRTDLAA

-2035 PLFQVSLTVQNMTPA
+2035 PLFQVSLTLQNMTPA

-2071 DLDLTLVERTTADG
+2071 DLDLALVERTTADG
-2085 VAQGISAAFT
+2085 VAQGISAGFT

-2100 FDADT
+2100 FDPES

-2144 DWNATTVDAV
+2144 DWNATTVDIA
-2154 AGLPE
+2154 AGLP
-2159 IWSPSR
+2159 R
-2165 TGAATATLVSL
+2165 AASTTLVSL
-2176 FETQALRTPDAVALV
+2176 FEIQALRTPDAVALV

-2214 GAGVGPESL
+2214 ADGVGPESL
-2223 VALHIRRSLDFVTAA
+2223 VAVHIRRSVDFVAA
-2238 YAVLAAGGAYVPLDP
+2238 IYAVVTAGGAYVPVDP
-2253 DQPGERIAHVLD
+2253 DQPAERLAHVLD
-2265 TAAPVCVLTTSRD
+2265 TANPVCVLTTSRD
-2278 SFDAGDHPVVEVDT
+2278 AFDAGDYPVVEVDT
-2292 ADLAGLPDHPVVD
+2292 AILAGYPDHPVSDV
-2305 AERRAPLRPEHTA
+2305 ERRAPLHPQHPA
-2318 YVIFTSGSTGRPKG
+2318 YVIFTSGSTGKPKG
-2332 VAVPHAA
+2332 VSVSHAA
-2339 AVNQIRWITD
+2339 IVNQMTWMQA
-2349 EYQLDGDDVVLFKTP
+2349 EYQLTGADVYLQKTP
-2364 ATFDVSV
+2364 STFDVSL
-2371 WELFGPLATGG
+2371 WGYFMPLRVGATLLL
-2382 RMVVA
+2382 A
-2387 TPDGHRDPLY
+2387 APDGHRDPAY
-2397 LADVIAAHHV
+2397 LTDLIEQYGV
-2407 TLTSFVPSML
+2407 TVTDFVPSML
-2417 RVFAA
+2417 SVFAA
-2422 SADPDRLTSLRAL
+2422 QGNPERLREALRSLRQ
-2435 LVAGE
+2435 VYVIGE
-2440 ALTSDAVDAF
+2440 ALPAETVRAFGAV
-2450 RAISPAELHN
+2450 SEAELHN
-2460 LYGPTEFTVHATY
+2460 LYGPTEA
-2473 APVADA
+2473 A
-2479 VSGAVPIGGPV
+2479 VSITYRDVTGEVDRIVMPIGRPE
-2490 WNARAYVLDSRLHP
+2490 WNSRVYVLDSRLHP
-2504 VAPGLVGEL
+2504 TPPGVAGEL
-2513 YLAGAQLARGYV
+2513 YLAGVQLARGYV
-2525 GRTDLT
+2525 ARPDLT
-2531 ADRFVAN
+2531 SDRFVAN
-2538 PFRRGER
+2538 PFGRRGER

-2552 VKWNAEGELV
+2552 VRWDDSGDNAELV
-2562 YMGRSDFQVKL
+2562 YLGRTDFQVKF
-2573 RGLRIELGEIEAALT
+2573 RGQRIELGEIEAALT
-2588 AHETVDQAVVVLHS
+2588 AHDSVSQSVVVLHS

-2608 MLAAYVVPAAG
+2608 LLAAYVVPAVVG
-2619 ATVDQDVLKAHLA
+2619 ADQSAADAVDQEALRAHLA
-2632 ARLPSYM
+2632 SRLPSYM
-2639 VPAALVALDAM
+2639 VPSAIVVLAEFPL
-2650 PVNANGKLDR
+2650 NTSGKLDR
-2660 KALPAPEFAAREFRA
+2660 KALPAPTFEARAFRA
-2675 PVSPVEQIVAAVF
+2675 PVTPVEQIVAAVF
-2688 AATLGLGHPVGLD
+2688 TEMLGLERPVGLD

-2711 LVATQVIARLGAA
+2711 LVATQVVARLGAA
-2724 LDTRVPVRLLFD
+2724 LDSRVPVRLLFD
-2736 TPSVAALAA
+2736 APTVAALAA

-2752 TGRAVPLVAG
+2752 TGRMRALVAG
-2762 PRPERIPLSPAQQRM
+2762 PRPERIPLSSAQQRM

-2791 IPAAVRLTGA
+2791 IPAAVRLSGA

-2810 VADVVARHEILRTVY
+2810 VSDVVARHEILRTIY
-2825 PETDNGP
+2825 PETDGGP
-2832 VQVVLSVADAR
+2832 VQVVLSAADAA
-2843 PELEVREVTSA
+2843 PELELRRVTS
-2854 EVADAVLGV
+2854 EQVTGGVLAV
-2863 ASHIFDVTTEVP
+2863 ASHLFDVTTEVP
-2875 LRIALFRISDAPAEY
+2875 LRIALFEITDAPGEY

-2916 YAARA
+2916 YAARS
-2921 MGLEPAWQ
+2921 MGVEPAWQ

-2942 RELLGDENDPESV
+2942 RELLGDENDPESL
-2955 AAAQIGYWKQALAD
+2955 AAKQIGYWKQALAG

-2988 QGGKVEINLDA
+2988 HGGRVDLDLPA
-2999 ETHKALVDLA
+2999 ETHRALAELA
-3009 RAESATLFM
+3009 RREGATLFM

-3043 AGRGEAVLDDLIGMF
+3043 AGRGEAAIDDLIGMF
-3058 VNTLVFRTKVD
+3058 VNTLVFRTRVD

-3084 DLAAFAHA
+3084 DLAAYAHA

-3102 LNPAR
+3102 LNPVR

-3121 QNHSQAG
+3121 QNHTQSA
-3128 LELPDLTVA
+3128 LELSDLKVA

-3188 RFVRLLT
+3188 RFVRLLGS
-3195 RVAAAPATPVGDLEL
+3195 VAADPGTPVGEVEL
-3210 LAVDERARILGTW
+3210 LAADERTRILRGW
-3223 NETRHEVDTRA
+3223 NDTRHEVDTSA
-3234 TLATLLDRTTRAHGD
+3234 TLASLLDRTVQAHAD
-3249 RIAVVA
+3249 RIALVA
-3255 DGEGELSYAELDARV
+3255 DGEGELTYAELDAKV
-3270 NRLARELIARG
+3270 NRLARALIESG
-3281 IGAEDRVA
+3281 IGPEDRVA

-3297 LVVAMYAVAKSGA
+3297 LIVAMYAVTRSGA
-3310 AYVPIDPDQ
+3310 AYVPVDPDQ
-3319 AAERVAYILD
+3319 AAERVGHILE
-3329 TAAPACVLTTS
+3329 TAAPKAVLTTAAV
-3340 RDGFAMPSLE
+3340 GFETELAE
-3350 VLRIDELD
+3350 VVLIDELD
-3358 LSEYPAEPITDA
+3358 LSGYSAEPIADG

-3376 TAANTAYVIFTSGS
+3376 TAADTAYVIFTSGS

-3396 VAVPHGA
+3396 VALPHGA

-3416 LGVDDAVLLKTAAT
+3416 LGIDDAVLLKTAAT

-3444 GGRLVIAEADGHRDP
+3444 GGRLVIAEPEGHRDP
-3459 VYLNALLA
+3459 EYLNALIA
-3467 RESVTVLHTVPSML
+3467 RESVTTLHTVPSML

-3490 AAGLG
+3490 ATGLG

-3505 ALPGALARKFRAA
+3505 ALPGAVAQRFRTA
-3518 FPTVELFN
+3518 FPAVALFN

-3541 VTDAD
+3541 VTEAD
-3546 RLAVPIGAPEWNSRV
+3546 QVAVPIGAPEWNSRV

-3575 PGELYLSGAQLARG
+3575 PGELYLAGAQLARG

-3599 RFVADPFGNGERM
+3599 RFVADPFADGERM
-3612 YRTGDLVAWNANGEL
+3612 YRTGDLVAWNAGGEL

-3649 EAALLALPQI
+3649 EAALLALPEV
-3659 AQTAVLARSDQRTGD
+3659 AQTAVLAKRDERTGD
-3674 RLVAYLVPTGVDV
+3674 RLVAYLVPAGAEL
-3687 DVAQVK
+3687 DVARVK

-3706 SAFVVLAALPLNA
+3706 AAFVVLDALPLNA
-3719 NGKLDRAA
+3719 NLKLDRNA
-3727 LPDPEFKAAEFRA
+3727 LPDPEFEAAEYRA
-3740 PATDLEQTVA
+3740 PGSPLEQTVA
-3750 DAFGDVLGVD
+3750 DVFADVLGLE

-3768 FALGG
+3768 FTLGG
-3773 NSLLATQVASRLRT
+3773 NSLLATQVASRLRA

-3796 WFFAAPT
+3796 WFFTAPT
-3803 VAGLATQILAA
+3803 VAGLGARIVAA
-3814 LEGEHDYDS
+3814 LEGAHDYDS

-3830 VVLPIRATGTRTP
+3830 IVLPIRGTGTRTP

-3850 SGMSWTYAG
+3850 SGMSWCYAG
-3859 LTRFLPEDQ
+3859 LARFLPEDQ
-3868 PLIGLQSP
+3868 PLLGLQSP
-3876 ALTEADYD
+3876 ALTETDWD
-3884 PASLEEVA
+3884 PATLDDVA
-3892 RRYVSEM
+3892 RRYAAEM
-3899 RARQPEGPYRV
+3899 RKVQPEGPYRV
-3910 LGYSLGGILAYAIAT
+3910 LGYSLGGNLAQAIAA
-3925 ELQAQGERVDLVA
+3925 ELEASGQRVDLVA
-3938 ILDSYPE
+3938 ILDAYPGA
-3945 SKADFRTSILDEF
+3945 STDFRTSILDEF

-3970 GDLLELSEEA
+3970 GDLLNLGDDA
-3980 LTALH
+3980 LAALH
-3985 GAVPPDLGVLTLDRL
+3985 AAIPADLGILTEDRL

-4008 RSLQLESQYRPG
+4008 RSLVMENEYRPRP
-4020 HFDGRI
+4020 FSGRV
-4026 ELFRAEFRSAGV
+4026 ELFRAEYRSAGV
-4038 PQEKSAA
+4038 PQAMSSA
-4045 DWRPYVSGTV
+4045 DWRPYVSGDI
-4055 EEFAVP
+4055 EEYPVP

-4067 TTPASLAVIG
+4067 TTAESLAVIG
-4077 PVLATLIDRADAAA
+4077 PVLATLIDRADAGVDMADNSSAVVVPENKVEEPGGTLTELMAA
-4091 ASNASDAIDSGATDA
+4091 AVESN
-4106 AVSSASEAV
+4106 
-4115 ASREPDAAPSDV
+4115 
-4127 SDAAAHRLSDTAVSG
+4127 
-4142 GSVPTVSVSDL
+4142 PT
-4153 DESGA
+4153 
-4158 MDEPDDTL
+4158 
-4166 PALMTAA
+4166 
-4173 VAANRD
+4173 

-4194 LDGESSRLARLLID
+4194 LDAESSRLARVLIEQ
-4208 RGAGPDTR
+4208 GAGPDSR
-4216 VAIVLP
+4216 VAVALP
-4222 RSVALVLAVWA
+4222 RSVALVLAAWA

-4240 IVAVDPAHADRVGR
+4240 LVPVDPADGRRVLDSR
-4254 SGATLGLTL
+4254 ATHGLTL
-4263 TAALGTLSPLAG
+4263 GAAARTLPPLAG
-4275 GNDWLVVDDPRIGA
+4275 GLDWIVVDDPRVGA
-4289 EVASRSDAPVTVA
+4289 LVESRSAAPVTDA
-4302 DRRAPVTSDGAA
+4302 DRAAPVEPGHPA
-4314 WIDFPADRYG
+4314 WIDYPADRFG
-4324 EVVLTHADLHAI
+4324 EVVLTQSDLHGI

-4341 RSGIAREARAL
+4341 RSGLGREARAL
-4352 YLAAADSDLSPLEP
+4352 YLAAAGSGLSPLEP
-4366 VLPLGTA
+4366 VLPLGA
-4373 ATLVVAPHRAYTTP
+4373 AAALVVAQHRDYGTA
-4387 ELSDL
+4387 ELVDL
-4392 MTREGVTHAVITA
+4392 ISAEGATHAVLTA
-4405 DIRVGLYT
+4405 DIRTGLDHA
-4413 PALPAEVIAAGNLTA
+4413 ALTDIQVIAAEDLMTAPAESASAAEDSA
-4428 EPVVEVDWATTQV
+4428 EPAWATTAV
-4441 LPVIK
+4441 LPVIR
-4446 PEELSRAVKLHDPE
+4446 PEDLARPVKLHDPE
-4460 PAADPEPTEFDA
+4460 QPGAAVDSAPEPDIEPEAAPDVAFKLDSDTEA
-4472 ATTGQDSTAAQP
+4472 PETAP
-4484 DSVSA
+4484 
-4489 LPDSESIQ
+4489 
-4497 SDSVTDHQAL
+4497 
-4507 VDDIAGSGAFRAEPE
+4507 AEPE
-4522 PEPAVTPE
+4522 AVESEPEAAASEPE
-4530 PAVAPQPFGD
+4530 AVAAEP
-4540 PVPVESPA
+4540 ESPA
-4548 AHRAP
+4548 PAP
-4553 VRPLEQGPRLTA
+4553 IPAVSEPAPRTPQPIVPVNQGPRLTA
-4565 VGEVSPLPAGAM
+4565 VGEVSALPAGAM

-4620 ARLRRDGESVAL
+4620 ARLRRTGDSVAL

-4677 MRFVLVENVAGDG
+4677 MRFVLVENPPADG
-4690 DPEDRP
+4690 EPEDRP

-4742 ARALAE
+4742 ARSLAQ
-4748 RAVDAD
+4748 RAVAPD
-4754 TVDELAWWRKALA
+4754 TIAELDWWRKALA
-4767 EVSEGVSPD
+4767 GVSEGVSPD
-4776 RVLGAADSGG
+4776 RVLGDAESGG

-4797 GAAAVDAVARRYGAT
+4797 GAAAVDAVARRYGAS

-4828 DAEYLRD
+4828 AAETLRD
-4835 TLGSVVRLN
+4835 TLGSVVRLI
-4844 ADGRVAGDRAGLR
+4844 ADGRTPGDDAGQR
-4857 TVGAFSTAYPFPLR
+4857 TVGAFSTAYPFALR
-4871 LEGLDLAEVRGGG
+4871 LEGLYLAEVRSGG

-4893 IRDRLRE
+4893 IRDRVRE
-4900 VPSQGVGFGL
+4900 VPSGGVGFGL
-4910 LRHLNPEAVAE
+4910 LRHLNPETVAE
-4921 IAVLPVGRIGFRYR
+4921 IAVLPAGRIGFRYR

-4966 RFDFVGAVLGLEQV
+4966 RFDFVGAVLGLDQV
-4980 KHLVEGW
+4980 KQLVEGW

>member
-10 TRTRRGPHVPT
+10 TRTRRGPHIPT

-29 VEANPGGTAVV
+29 VEANPGGLAITV
-40 LADADATLTELGYA
+40 ADAERSLAALSYA

-61 RLARLLIA
+61 RLARLLIT

-76 LVAVGIRRSIES
+76 LVAVGIRRSLES

-109 PADRVLHMVSDS
+109 PADRVRHMISDS

-129 TDTRSTLP
+129 ADTRSGLP

-152 AAQSYPAEPVTN
+152 AAQGYPAEPVTN
-164 ADRVR
+164 ADRAR
-169 PLRAEHTAYVI
+169 PLRAEHPAYAI

-190 GVVVTHTGIAALTAE
+190 GVVVTHTGLAALTAE

-218 LHVATP
+218 LQVATP

-232 LLMAVGAAATMV
+232 LLMAIGAAATMV
-244 VTVPE
+244 VAVPE

-276 SLDPDQLTGME
+276 SLDPDQLTTME

-299 LVRRWAG
+299 LVRRWSG
-306 DATGRR
+306 DPSGRR

-324 IATNISDPLAPE
+324 IATNISDPLSPD

-341 GAAIRGATAYV
+341 GAPIRGAGAYV
-352 LDEFLRPVPVGTPGE
+352 LDEWLRPVPVGTPGE

-381 RPELTASR
+381 RPELTAAR
-389 FVANPFEDTGSRL
+389 FVANPFDGGAGARL

-407 LVRANVAGE
+407 LVRANAAGE

-443 AGPDAVDFAV
+443 AGHESVDFAV

-472 APGFSIDTAEL
+472 APGFPVDTAVLSE
-483 AALAERTLP
+483 LAERTLP
-492 AHMVPSVIM
+492 AHMVPAAII
-501 VLDEIPLTPAGKLDR
+501 VLDTIPLTPAGKLDR
-516 RALPEPELEV
+516 RALPEPQLEV
-526 TEYRAPQ
+526 TEYRAPE
-533 TPAQQAV
+533 TAAQQAV
-540 AEVIAEVLHLDRVG
+540 AEVIAEVLRLDRVG
-554 LDDDFFTLGVDS
+554 LDDDFFSLGVDS

-599 LAVPVEN
+599 LAVPV
-606 DSATEELATG
+606 DTAAATEELATG
-616 PLVELSAADEA
+616 PLVELSADDEA
-627 RLRERYPSMSEVWP
+627 RLRERYPNLSEVWP
-641 LTPLQSGMLFHA
+641 LTPLQTGMLFHA

-668 LDLAGEIDVA
+668 LDLAGEIDVP
-678 RVHAAAQAMLDRHVN
+678 RVHAAARAMLDRHVN
-693 LRAVFAEDGAGN
+693 LRVVFAEDSAGN
-705 PVQVVLDDVEL
+705 PLQVVLDEVEL

-728 AEAVAETDRLMA
+728 AEALAETDRLMA
-740 FDVARHFDMGAG
+740 FDVGRHFDMSTG
-752 PLLRMTLYRTAAD
+752 PLLRVALYRTAAD
-765 RYRFCVTSHHIL
+765 RYRVCVTSHHIL

-800 TAIPAVRSY
+800 AQIPAARSY

-816 AARDHEAAREA
+816 AARDHAAAREA
-827 WRETLAGFTEPT
+827 WRETLDGFTEPT

-854 GEVVFQLSEDD
+854 GEVAFQLSEDD
-865 TAALT
+865 TTALT

-929 VRVRLH
+929 VRVRLTP
-935 AGDTVTEVLRA
+935 GSTLTEVLRA

-1001 GILGAHATNGTH
+1001 GILGASAVNGTH

-1019 VQPRGRGLSFG
+1019 VQPRGKGLGFG
-1030 VKYLRDLFEEEAAQ
+1030 VKYLRDLFEEDAAQ
-1044 AIAHRLSVLLGR
+1044 AIAHRLSALLSR
-1056 IAADPRARVAEV
+1056 IAADPRARVAAV
-1068 DALLDA
+1068 DALLDG

-1108 DAPAVIFGRTTLSY
+1108 DAPAVIFGRTTLTY

-1152 RGIDLVVAIYAVLR
+1152 RGIDLVVAVYAVLR

-1215 ALAGADPLV
+1215 ALAGADPFV
-1224 EVAPAEV
+1224 EVAPAGV

-1268 TYPHRPGDVVL
+1268 TYPHRAGDVVL

-1305 AEPDGHRDPAYIAS
+1305 AEPDGHRDPAYIART
-1319 VIDEYAVTSVHFVPS
+1319 IDEYAVTSVHFVPS

-1339 LDGPV
+1339 LDGA
-1344 SLEEQPARRHPSLR
+1344 ARRHPSLR
-1358 WVFAAGEALSAES
+1358 WVFAAGEALTAES
-1371 AAKFAAALPDT
+1371 ATKFAAALPDT
-1382 ALVNWYGPAE
+1382 ELVNWYGPAE

-1402 RAHGVAVPIGS
+1402 RTHGVAVPIGS

-1455 TAERFVAHAD
+1455 TAERFVAHED

-1474 VVRWVAD
+1474 VVRWIHVGEAEPV
-1481 GDGHALEY
+1481 GSAGASYALEY

-1514 SHEAVHRAAVT
+1514 GHPAVHRAAVS
-1525 LVRAVTGDRL
+1525 LVRGASGDRL

-1542 DGASVTDAEL
+1542 DGAQVTDAEL
-1552 LAHTRE
+1552 LSHTRE

-1590 PEFQAREYREP
+1590 PQFQAREYREP

-1606 RTVADV
+1606 RTVAEV
-1612 FATVLRLER
+1612 FATVLHLDR

-1636 NATQVVA
+1636 NATRVVA
-1643 RLGAAVGARVPV
+1643 RLGAAVGTRVPV
-1655 RALFETPTVAELA
+1655 RALFEAPTVAELA
-1668 KSLGA
+1668 NSLGA
-1673 LADSGVAPLRP
+1673 LDDSAVAPLRP
-1684 MPRPEIV
+1684 MPRPELV

-1705 LDTEAATYNLPIA
+1705 LDTDAATYNLPIA
-1718 LRVTGPLDVS
+1718 LRVTGPLDVP

-1754 GHQVVLPVD
+1754 GHQVILDVHE
-1763 APDAMPSLLVGE
+1763 PDAMPSLPVVPVTE
-1775 ISEVE
+1775 AE
-1780 VAQVVSEIAFAP
+1780 VAQVVSEVAFAP

-1806 RLSEHDHVLI
+1806 RLDAEDHVLV

-1828 GGPLTRDLITAYLGR
+1828 GGPLTRDLMTAYFGR
-1843 MQGQVPAWTPLPV
+1843 MQGQEPSWTPLPV
-1856 QYADYALWQRET
+1856 QYADYALWQRES
-1868 LGDEHDPD
+1868 LGDEHDSG
-1876 SLLARQFDYWRAALA
+1876 SLLARQFDYWRSALT

-1902 RPRPAVA
+1902 RPRPVVA
-1909 SGRGSVHV
+1909 SGRGAVHA

-1922 HVHAA
+1922 HVHGA
-1927 LNRVAQRHNT
+1927 LNRVAQQHNT
-1937 TLFMVMHAAFA
+1937 TLFMVLHAAFA

-1957 RDIAI
+1957 GDIAI
-1962 GAPIAGRGEAA
+1962 GAPIAGRGEAE
-1973 LDELIGMF
+1973 LDNLIGMF
-1981 VNTLVLRTEVDPNAS
+1981 VNTLVLRTEVDSNAS
-1996 FTDLLAAVRQTDLAA
+1996 FAELLAAVRQTDLAA

-2100 FDADT
+2100 FDPESL
-2105 MDRLAER
+2105 DRLAER

-2119 VATHPERAVGDF
+2119 AATHPERAVGDF

-2144 DWNATTVDAV
+2144 DWNATAVDVA
-2154 AGLPE
+2154 AGLP
-2159 IWSPSR
+2159 R
-2165 TGAATATLVSL
+2165 AATTTLVSL
-2176 FETQALRTPDAVALV
+2176 FETQALRTPDAIALV
-2191 SGGERLTYAE
+2191 HDGEQLTYAE
-2201 FAARVHRLARRLI
+2201 FSARVHRLARRLI
-2214 GAGVGPESL
+2214 ATGVGPESL
-2223 VALHIRRSLDFVTAA
+2223 VALHIRRSLDFVTAV

-2253 DQPGERIAHVLD
+2253 DQPAERIAHVLD
-2265 TAAPVCVLTTSRD
+2265 TAEPVCVLTTSRD
-2278 SFDAGDHPVVEVDT
+2278 TFDAGAHPVLEIDTAILAGYADHPVIDV
-2292 ADLAGLPDHPVVD
+2292 
-2305 AERRAPLRPEHTA
+2305 ERRAPLRAENTA

-2339 AVNQIRWITD
+2339 AVNQIRWITA
-2349 EYQLDGDDVVLFKTP
+2349 EYALDGDDIVLFKTP

-2397 LADVIAAHHV
+2397 LADVIAAERV

-2417 RVFAA
+2417 RAFSAA
-2422 SADPDRLTSLRAL
+2422 ADPALLTSLRAL

-2440 ALTSDAVDAF
+2440 AFTSDAVDAF

-2473 APVADA
+2473 APVADD

-2525 GRTDLT
+2525 GRPDLT
-2531 ADRFVAN
+2531 ADRFVAS

-2545 MYRTGDL
+2545 LYRTGDL
-2552 VKWNAEGELV
+2552 VRWNADGELV
-2562 YMGRSDFQVKL
+2562 YLGRTDFQVKL

-2588 AHETVDQAVVVLHS
+2588 SHASVDQAVVVMRS
-2602 AEHTGD
+2602 DADRGD
-2608 MLAAYVVPAAG
+2608 QLVAYLVPERSNPARSESEGKFDTAA
-2619 ATVDQDVLKAHLA
+2619 LKAHLA

-2639 VPAALVALDAM
+2639 VPAALVVLDAM

-2660 KALPAPEFAAREFRA
+2660 KALPAPEFEAREFRA
-2675 PVSPVEQIVAAVF
+2675 PVSPVEQTVATVF
-2688 AATLGLGHPVGLD
+2688 AETLGLGQPVGRD

-2711 LVATQVIARLGAA
+2711 LVATQVVARLGAT
-2724 LDTRVPVRLLFD
+2724 LDTRVPVRILFD
-2736 TPSVAALAA
+2736 APSVAALAA
-2745 ALESATG
+2745 ALESVTG
-2752 TGRAVPLVAG
+2752 TGRRALVAG
-2762 PRPERIPLSPAQQRM
+2762 PRPEHIPLSPAQQRM

-2801 LDVDALRAA
+2801 LDVAALRAA
-2810 VADVVARHEILRTVY
+2810 VADVVARHEILRTIY
-2825 PETDNGP
+2825 PETGNGP
-2832 VQVVLSVADAR
+2832 VQVVLPVAQAT
-2843 PELEVREVTSA
+2843 PVLEVRAVASGEVPG
-2854 EVADAVLGV
+2854 AVLAV
-2863 ASHIFDVTTEVP
+2863 ASHLFDVTTEVP
-2875 LRIALFRISDAPAEY
+2875 LRIALFEITDAPGEY

-2903 SSVTPLTRDLMLA
+2903 SSVTPLTRDLMVA
-2916 YAARA
+2916 YAARS
-2921 MGLEPAWQ
+2921 MDLEPAWQ

-2942 RELLGDENDPESV
+2942 RELLGDEHDPQSV
-2955 AAAQIGYWKQALAD
+2955 AAAQIGYWQQALAG

-2988 QGGKVEINLDA
+2988 HGGKVELSIDA
-2999 ETHKALVDLA
+2999 AAHRALVELA
-3009 RAESATLFM
+3009 RAEGATLFM

-3043 AGRGEAVLDDLIGMF
+3043 AGRGEEALDDLIGMF
-3058 VNTLVFRTKVD
+3058 VNTLVFRTRVD

-3102 LNPAR
+3102 LNPVR

-3128 LELPDLTVA
+3128 LELPELTVA
-3137 GLEIDTELSQFDLHL
+3137 GLDIDTELSQFDLHL
-3152 IAADRYTETGEPAGI
+3152 IAADRYSETGEPAGI
-3167 IGGFTYA
+3167 LGHFTYA

-3179 KATVEGFVE
+3179 QATVAGFAE

-3195 RVAAAPATPVGDLEL
+3195 SVVAEPAAPVGEVEL
-3210 LAVDERARILGTW
+3210 LASAERARILQGW
-3223 NETRHEVDTRA
+3223 NDTRHEVDTRA
-3234 TLATLLDRTTRAHGD
+3234 TLASLLDRTASAHAG
-3249 RIAVVA
+3249 RTALVA
-3255 DGEGELSYAELDARV
+3255 DGEGELTYAELAQRV
-3270 NRLARELIARG
+3270 NRLARHLISLG
-3281 IGAEDRVA
+3281 VGPESRVA
-3289 LAIRRSTD
+3289 LALRRSTD
-3297 LVVAMYAVAKSGA
+3297 LVVAMYAVTAAGG
-3310 AYVPIDPDQ
+3310 AYVPVDPDQ
-3319 AAERVAYILD
+3319 PAERTGHILES
-3329 TAAPACVLTTS
+3329 AAPVCVLTTS
-3340 RDGFAMPSLE
+3340 ATGFVTGLAPMVRL
-3350 VLRIDELD
+3350 DELATD
-3358 LSEYPAEPITDA
+3358 SVPAGPITDA
-3370 ERVRAL
+3370 ERVAPLRP
-3376 TAANTAYVIFTSGS
+3376 ANTAYVIFTSGS

-3396 VAVPHGA
+3396 VAVPHA
-3403 VVNQLLWKTAEFG
+3403 AIVNQLLWKTAEFD
-3416 LGVDDAVLLKTAAT
+3416 LGVDDAVLLKTAST

-3459 VYLNALLA
+3459 VYLNALMA
-3467 RESVTVLHTVPSML
+3467 RTAVTVLHTVPSML
-3481 DALLAESNS
+3481 DALLAEPNS
-3490 AAGLG
+3490 AVGLG

-3505 ALPGALARKFRAA
+3505 ALPATLALRFRTA
-3518 FPTVELFN
+3518 FPAVGLYN

-3533 AVSITNHA
+3533 AVSITNHE
-3541 VTDAD
+3541 VTAAD
-3546 RLAVPIGAPEWNSRV
+3546 RVSVPIGAPEWNSRV

-3568 RPVPVGV
+3568 RPVPAGV
-3575 PGELYLSGAQLARG
+3575 PGELYLAGAQLARG

-3599 RFVADPFGNGERM
+3599 RFVADPFATGERM
-3612 YRTGDLVAWNANGEL
+3612 YRTGDLVAWNSTGEL

-3649 EAALLALPQI
+3649 EAALLALPEI
-3659 AQTAVLARSDQRTGD
+3659 AQTAVLAKTDAKTGD
-3674 RLVAYLVPTGVDV
+3674 RLVAYLVPSGSDIEVP
-3687 DVAQVK
+3687 QVK
-3693 SELSAALPSYMVP
+3693 SALSAALPSYMVP
-3706 SAFVVLAALPLNA
+3706 AAFVVLDALPLNV

-3727 LPDPEFKAAEFRA
+3727 LPDPEFEAAVFRA
-3740 PATDLEQTVA
+3740 PATALEQTVA
-3750 DAFGDVLGVD
+3750 EVFADVLGLE

-3768 FALGG
+3768 FTLGG

-3796 WFFAAPT
+3796 WFFTAPT
-3803 VAGLATQILAA
+3803 VAGLAAQILAA
-3814 LEGEHDYDS
+3814 LEGEHDFDS

-3850 SGMSWTYAG
+3850 SGMSWCYAG
-3859 LTRFLPEDQ
+3859 LARFLPEDQ
-3868 PLIGLQSP
+3868 PLLGLQSP

-3884 PASLEEVA
+3884 PADLADVA
-3892 RRYVSEM
+3892 RRYAAEM
-3899 RARQPEGPYRV
+3899 RAIQPEGPYRV

-3925 ELQAQGERVDLVA
+3925 ELQAAGQQVDLVA

-3945 SKADFRTSILDEF
+3945 SKSDFRTSILDEF
-3958 ATIGVGP
+3958 ATIGIGP

-3970 GDLLELSEEA
+3970 GDLLNLSEEA

-4008 RSLQLESQYRPG
+4008 RSLELESQYRPR
-4020 HFDGRI
+4020 HFDGRV
-4026 ELFRAEFRSAGV
+4026 ELFRAEFLSAGV
-4038 PQEKSAA
+4038 PQAKSSA

-4055 EEFAVP
+4055 GEHPVP

-4067 TTPASLAVIG
+4067 TTAESLAVIG
-4077 PVLATLIDRADAAA
+4077 PVLAGLIERADTEPAGDTAAA
-4091 ASNASDAIDSGATDA
+4091 AEPVGTLPELMAA
-4106 AVSSASEAV
+4106 AVEAN
-4115 ASREPDAAPSDV
+4115 P
-4127 SDAAAHRLSDTAVSG
+4127 
-4142 GSVPTVSVSDL
+4142 
-4153 DESGA
+4153 
-4158 MDEPDDTL
+4158 
-4166 PALMTAA
+4166 
-4173 VAANRD
+4173 D
-4179 GAAVV
+4179 GAAVI

-4194 LDGESSRLARLLID
+4194 LDAESSRLARVLID
-4208 RGAGPDTR
+4208 QGARPGTR
-4216 VAIVLP
+4216 VAVALP
-4222 RSVALVLAVWA
+4222 RSVALILAVWS
-4233 VAKSGAA
+4233 VAKTGAT
-4240 IVAVDPAHADRVGR
+4240 VLPVDPATGDMGAIDDR
-4254 SGATLGLTL
+4254 TTHGLTL
-4263 TAALGTLSPLAG
+4263 SAATAALPPLAAG
-4275 GNDWLVVDDPRIGA
+4275 GEWLVVDDPRVGA
-4289 EVASRSDAPVTVA
+4289 DVESRSPAPVA
-4302 DRRAPVTSDGAA
+4302 DSDRRAPVAPGDAA
-4314 WIDFPADRYG
+4314 WVDRAADGSG
-4324 EVVLTHADLHAI
+4324 EVVLAQADLYAI
-4336 AERAR
+4336 ATRTL
-4341 RSGIAREARAL
+4341 SFGLHGEARAI
-4352 YLAAADSDLSPLEP
+4352 YLAAAGSSLSPLEP
-4366 VLPLGTA
+4366 LLPLGA
-4373 ATLVVAPHRAYTTP
+4373 AAALVVAQHRAYEP
-4387 ELSDL
+4387 AELTEL
-4392 MTREGVTHAVITA
+4392 LTREAVTHLVLAEPVRDPLSPAVPA
-4405 DIRVGLYT
+4405 DVR
-4413 PALPAEVIAAGNLTA
+4413 VIAAEDLRARPVAGTRDA
-4428 EPVVEVDWATTQV
+4428 AVPATGEPASATDESASAAGQSEELEVDWATTAV
-4441 LPVIK
+4441 LPVIR
-4446 PEELSRAVKLHDPE
+4446 PEDLERSVKLRDPE
-4460 PAADPEPTEFDA
+4460 
-4472 ATTGQDSTAAQP
+4472 
-4484 DSVSA
+4484 
-4489 LPDSESIQ
+4489 
-4497 SDSVTDHQAL
+4497 QA
-4507 VDDIAGSGAFRAEPE
+4507 AEPE
-4522 PEPAVTPE
+4522 SLRESEPDPDIAFRSVAEPERV
-4530 PAVAPQPFGD
+4530 
-4540 PVPVESPA
+4540 SPA
-4548 AHRAP
+4548 AAITPENDATAAP
-4553 VRPLEQGPRLTA
+4553 EETAPAAPPRVAVKNPVMGPRLSA

-4577 SLLEVEPSGIWVRAI
+4577 GLLEVEPSGVWVRAI

-4608 VATLLDRHPGLW
+4608 VAGLLDRHPGLW
-4620 ARLRRDGESVAL
+4620 ARLRRNGDAVAL
-4632 DIPAQQPRGAAVV
+4632 DIPAAQPRGAAVV
-4645 WQIDPNVEAVGDPIE
+4645 WQIDPNLEAVGDPIE

-4677 MRFVLVENVAGDG
+4677 MRFVLVENVATDSAE
-4690 DPEDRP
+4690 DPQDRP

-4711 TSWRTVI
+4711 ASWRTVI

-4730 TPPSADAHPLGI
+4730 TPHSADAHPLGI

-4754 TVDELAWWRKALA
+4754 TIDELDWWRDQLA
-4767 EVSEGVSPD
+4767 GVAEGVSPEL
-4776 RVLGAADSGG
+4776 VLGDADSGA

-4797 GAAAVDAVARRYGAT
+4797 GAAAVDGVARRYGAS

-4828 DAEYLRD
+4828 GAETLRD
-4835 TLGSVVRLN
+4835 TLGSVVRLI
-4844 ADGRVAGDRAGLR
+4844 ADGRTPGDPAGLR
-4857 TVGAFSTAYPFPLR
+4857 TVGAFSTTYPFPLR
-4871 LEGLDLAEVRGGG
+4871 LDGVDLAEVRAGG
-4884 PGAGTVIEQ
+4884 PTAGAVIEQ
-4893 IRDRLRE
+4893 IRDRARE

-4910 LRHLNPEAVAE
+4910 LRHLNPETVAE

-4966 RFDFVGAVLGLEQV
+4966 RFDFVGTVLGLDQV
-4980 KHLVEGW
+4980 KQLVEGW

>member
-10 TRTRRGPHVPT
+10 TRTRRGPGVPT

-40 LADADATLTELGYA
+40 LADADATRTELGYA

-109 PADRVLHMVSDS
+109 PADRVLHMVADS

-276 SLDPDQLTGME
+276 SLDPDQLTSME

-324 IATNISDPLAPE
+324 IATNISDPLSPE

-389 FVANPFEDTGSRL
+389 FVANPFEDNGSRL

-407 LVRANVAGE
+407 LVRATVAGE

-483 AALAERTLP
+483 LARAERTLP
-492 AHMVPSVIM
+492 AHMVPASII

-516 RALPEPELEV
+516 RALPEPQLEV

-606 DSATEELATG
+606 ASATEELATG

-740 FDVARHFDMGAG
+740 FDVARHFDMGTG

-800 TAIPAVRSY
+800 SAIPAVRSY

-827 WRETLAGFTEPT
+827 WRATLDGFTEPT

-854 GEVVFQLSEDD
+854 GEVVFQLSEAD

-888 GLLIGRS
+888 GLLIGRT

-935 AGDTVTEVLRA
+935 AGDTVADVLRA

-1030 VKYLRDLFEEEAAQ
+1030 VKYLRDLFEEQAAQ

-1056 IAADPRARVAEV
+1056 IAADPRARIAEV

-1108 DAPAVIFGRTTLSY
+1108 DAAAVIYGRTTLTY

-1215 ALAGADPLV
+1215 ALAGADSLV

-1294 WPLQTGAAVVV
+1294 WPLQTGAAVVI

-1339 LDGPV
+1339 LDGPAA
-1344 SLEEQPARRHPSLR
+1344 LEAHPARRHPSLR

-1382 ALVNWYGPAE
+1382 TLVNWYGPAE

-1402 RAHGVAVPIGS
+1402 RAHGVAVPIGG

-1455 TAERFVAHAD
+1455 TAERFVAHAG

-1481 GDGHALEY
+1481 DSVGPDGSAVTGHALEY

-1525 LVRAVTGDRL
+1525 LVRAATGDRL

-1542 DGASVTDAEL
+1542 EGASVTDADL

-1606 RTVADV
+1606 RTVAEV

-1643 RLGAAVGARVPV
+1643 RLGAALGARVPV
-1655 RALFETPTVAELA
+1655 RALFETPVVAELA

-1673 LADSGVAPLRP
+1673 LADTGVAPLRP
-1684 MPRPEIV
+1684 MPRPELI

-1705 LDTEAATYNLPIA
+1705 LDTESATYNLPIA
-1718 LRVTGPLDVS
+1718 LRITGPLDVS

-1743 LRTYYPEHEGV
+1743 LRTIYPEHRGV

-1763 APDAMPSLLVGE
+1763 AADAMPTLLVA
-1775 ISEVE
+1775 EVTEAE
-1780 VAQVVSEIAFAP
+1780 VAQVVSEVAFAP

-1806 RLSEHDHVLI
+1806 SLGAQDHVLV

-1828 GGPLTRDLITAYLGR
+1828 AGPLTRDLITAYLGR
-1843 MQGQVPAWTPLPV
+1843 LQGRAPDWSPLPV
-1856 QYADYALWQRET
+1856 QYADYALWQRES
-1868 LGDEHDPD
+1868 LGDERD
-1876 SLLARQFDYWRAALA
+1876 SGSVLARQFDYWRATLA

-1909 SGRGSVHV
+1909 SGRGAVHT

-1927 LNRVAQRHNT
+1927 LNRVAQQHNT
-1937 TLFMVMHAAFA
+1937 TLFMVLHAAFA

-1981 VNTLVLRTEVDPNAS
+1981 VNTLVLRTEVDPQAS
-1996 FTDLLAAVRQTDLAA
+1996 FTELLAAVRRTDLAA

-2035 PLFQVSLTVQNMTPA
+2035 PLFQVSMTLQNMAPA

-2085 VAQGISAAFT
+2085 VAQGISAGFT

-2100 FDADT
+2100 FDADS

-2144 DWNATTVDAV
+2144 DWNATTVDIA
-2154 AGLPE
+2154 AGLP
-2159 IWSPSR
+2159 R
-2165 TGAATATLVSL
+2165 AATSTLVSL
-2176 FETQALRTPDAVALV
+2176 FEIQALRTPDAVALI

-2214 GAGVGPESL
+2214 AAGVGPESL
-2223 VALHIRRSLDFVTAA
+2223 VAVHIRRSVDFVTAI
-2238 YAVLAAGGAYVPLDP
+2238 YAVVTAGGAYVPVDP
-2253 DQPGERIAHVLD
+2253 DQPAERLAHVLD
-2265 TAAPVCVLTTSRD
+2265 TANPVCVLTTSRD
-2278 SFDAGDHPVVEVDT
+2278 AFDAGDYPVLEVDT
-2292 ADLAGLPDHPVVD
+2292 AILAGFSDHPVSDV
-2305 AERRAPLRPEHTA
+2305 ERRAPLHPQHPA
-2318 YVIFTSGSTGRPKG
+2318 YVIFTSGSTGKPKG
-2332 VAVPHAA
+2332 VSVSHAA
-2339 AVNQIRWITD
+2339 IVNQMTWMQA
-2349 EYQLDGDDVVLFKTP
+2349 EYQLTPADVYLQKTP
-2364 ATFDVSV
+2364 STFDVSL
-2371 WELFGPLATGG
+2371 WGYFMPLRVGATLLL
-2382 RMVVA
+2382 A
-2387 TPDGHRDPLY
+2387 SPDGHRDPAY
-2397 LADVIAAHHV
+2397 LTDLIEQYGV
-2407 TLTSFVPSML
+2407 TVTDFVPSML
-2417 RVFAA
+2417 SVFAA
-2422 SADPDRLTSLRAL
+2422 QGNPERLRTALRSLRQ
-2435 LVAGE
+2435 VYVIGE
-2440 ALTSDAVDAF
+2440 ALPAETVRAYGAVSD
-2450 RAISPAELHN
+2450 AELHN
-2460 LYGPTEFTVHATY
+2460 LYGPTEA
-2473 APVADA
+2473 A
-2479 VSGAVPIGGPV
+2479 VSITFREVTGEVDRIVMPIGAPE
-2490 WNARAYVLDSRLHP
+2490 WNSRVYVLDSRLHP
-2504 VAPGLVGEL
+2504 TPPGVAGEL
-2513 YLAGAQLARGYV
+2513 YLAGVQLARGYV
-2525 GRTDLT
+2525 ARPDLT

-2538 PFRRGER
+2538 PFGRRGER

-2552 VKWNAEGELV
+2552 VRWDHSGDTAELV
-2562 YMGRSDFQVKL
+2562 YLGRTDFQVKF
-2573 RGLRIELGEIEAALT
+2573 RGQRIELSEIEAALT
-2588 AHETVDQAVVVLHS
+2588 AHDSVSQAVVVLHS

-2619 ATVDQDVLKAHLA
+2619 EVDREALREHLA

-2639 VPAALVALDAM
+2639 VPSAIVVLAEFPL
-2650 PVNANGKLDR
+2650 NTSGKLDR
-2660 KALPAPEFAAREFRA
+2660 KALPAPTFEARAFRA
-2675 PVSPVEQIVAAVF
+2675 PVSATEQIVAAVF
-2688 AATLGLGHPVGLD
+2688 TELLGLGQPVGLD

-2711 LVATQVIARLGAA
+2711 LVATQVVARLGAA

-2736 TPSVAALAA
+2736 APMVQTLAA
-2745 ALESATG
+2745 VLESATG
-2752 TGRAVPLVAG
+2752 GARVPALVAG
-2762 PRPERIPLSPAQQRM
+2762 PRPDRIPLSSAQQRM

-2791 IPAAVRLTGA
+2791 IPAAVRLSGA
-2801 LDVDALRAA
+2801 LNVDALRAA
-2810 VADVVARHEILRTVY
+2810 VADVVARHEILRTIY
-2825 PETDNGP
+2825 PEADGGP
-2832 VQVVLSVADAR
+2832 VQVVLAATDAT
-2843 PELEVREVTSA
+2843 PELEVREVTSD
-2854 EVADAVLGV
+2854 EVAGAVHAV
-2863 ASHIFDVTTEVP
+2863 ASQLFDVTTQVP
-2875 LRIALFRISDAPAEY
+2875 LRITLFEITDAPSEY

-2916 YAARA
+2916 YAARSLGSA
-2921 MGLEPAWQ
+2921 PAWQ

-2942 RELLGDENDPESV
+2942 RALLGDEHDPESL
-2955 AAAQIGYWKQALAD
+2955 AAKQIGYWKQALAG

-2988 QGGKVEINLDA
+2988 HGGRVDLDIDA
-2999 ETHKALVDLA
+2999 ETHRALAELA
-3009 RAESATLFM
+3009 RREGATLFM

-3043 AGRGEAVLDDLIGMF
+3043 AGRGEELLDELIGMF
-3058 VNTLVFRTKVD
+3058 VNTLVFRTRVD
-3069 AGASFTELLA
+3069 ADASFTDLLA

-3102 LNPAR
+3102 LNPVR

-3121 QNHSQAG
+3121 QNHSQAA

-3167 IGGFTYA
+3167 VGGFTYA

-3179 KATVEGFVE
+3179 KATVEGFVA

-3195 RVAAAPATPVGDLEL
+3195 RVAAAPATPVGDVEL

-3223 NETRHEVDTRA
+3223 NETRHDVDTRA
-3234 TLATLLDRTTRAHGD
+3234 TLATLLDRTVRDHGD
-3249 RIAVVA
+3249 RTAVSA
-3255 DGEGELSYAELDARV
+3255 DGAGELTYAELDARV

-3281 IGAEDRVA
+3281 IGPEDRVA

-3297 LVVAMYAVAKSGA
+3297 LVVAMYAVTKSGA

-3340 RDGFAMPSLE
+3340 RDGFEMPPLE

-3358 LSEYPAEPITDA
+3358 LSEFPAEPVTDA

-3430 FDLSVWEFWSAAVS
+3430 FDLSVWEFWSAAAC

-3459 VYLNALLA
+3459 VYLNALMA
-3467 RESVTVLHTVPSML
+3467 RAAVTVLHTVPSML

-3505 ALPGALARKFRAA
+3505 ALPGALAQKFRAA
-3518 FPTVELFN
+3518 LPTVELFN

-3599 RFVADPFGNGERM
+3599 RFVADPFGTGERM
-3612 YRTGDLVAWNANGEL
+3612 YRTGDLVAWNADGEL

-3659 AQTAVLARSDQRTGD
+3659 AQTAVLARSDERTGD

-3727 LPDPEFKAAEFRA
+3727 LPDPEFKAAEFRS

-3773 NSLLATQVASRLRT
+3773 NSLLATQVASRLRA

-3796 WFFAAPT
+3796 WFFTAPT

-3868 PLIGLQSP
+3868 PLYGLQSP
-3876 ALTEADYD
+3876 ALTEADWD
-3884 PASLEEVA
+3884 PNSLDDMA
-3892 RRYVSEM
+3892 RRYAAEM
-3899 RARQPEGPYRV
+3899 RAIQPEGPYRV
-3910 LGYSLGGILAYAIAT
+3910 LGYSLGGNLAQAIAA
-3925 ELQAQGERVDLVA
+3925 ELQATGDRVDLLV
-3938 ILDSYPE
+3938 ILDAYPGAA
-3945 SKADFRTSILDEF
+3945 ADFRTAILDEF

-3970 GDLLELSEEA
+3970 GDLHNLSEEA
-3980 LTALH
+3980 LAALH
-3985 GAVPPDLGVLTLDRL
+3985 AAVPADLGVLTLDRL

-4008 RSLQLESQYRPG
+4008 RSLELENEYRPR
-4020 HFDGRI
+4020 HFDGRV

-4038 PQEKSAA
+4038 PQDKSAA
-4045 DWRPYVSGTV
+4045 DWRPYVGGTV

-4067 TTPASLAVIG
+4067 TTPASLAIIG
-4077 PVLATLIDRADAAA
+4077 PVLATLIDRADAAPGDM
-4091 ASNASDAIDSGATDA
+4091 SDS
-4106 AVSSASEAV
+4106 
-4115 ASREPDAAPSDV
+4115 
-4127 SDAAAHRLSDTAVSG
+4127 AAAHRLSDTAVSG
-4142 GSVPTVSVSDL
+4142 GSMPAVSVSDL
-4153 DESGA
+4153 DENGA
-4158 MDEPDDTL
+4158 MNEPGDTL
-4166 PALMTAA
+4166 PALMAAA

-4179 GAAVV
+4179 GAAIV

-4240 IVAVDPAHADRVGR
+4240 IVAVDPAHAGRVR
-4254 SGATLGLTL
+4254 DSGATLGLTL
-4263 TAALGTLSPLAG
+4263 SAALGALPPLTG

-4289 EVASRSDAPVTVA
+4289 EVGSLSDAPITVA
-4302 DRRAPVTSDGAA
+4302 DRRAPVTSDGPA

-4324 EVVLTHADLHAI
+4324 EVVLSHADLHAI
-4336 AERAR
+4336 AARAR
-4341 RSGIAREARAL
+4341 RSGITRAARAL

-4366 VLPLGTA
+4366 LLPLGSA
-4373 ATLVVAPHRAYTTP
+4373 ATLVVAQHRAYTTP
-4387 ELSDL
+4387 ELTDL

-4428 EPVVEVDWATTQV
+4428 EPVMEVDWATTQV

-4446 PEELSRAVKLHDPE
+4446 PEELARAVKLHDPE
-4460 PAADPEPTEFDA
+4460 PAADPEPTEPEA
-4472 ATTGQDSTAAQP
+4472 ASSWP
-4484 DSVSA
+4484 DSSVA
-4489 LPDSESIQ
+4489 Q
-4497 SDSVTDHQAL
+4497 SDSGSDSIADHQGV
-4507 VDDIAGSGAFRAEPE
+4507 VDDIAGSGTVDPEPE
-4522 PEPAVTPE
+4522 PEPAAAAE
-4530 PAVAPQPFGD
+4530 SAVAPEPFGD
-4540 PVPVESPA
+4540 PVPVAPVEPPA

-4553 VRPLEQGPRLTA
+4553 VLPLAQGPRLSA

-4620 ARLRRDGESVAL
+4620 ARLRRDGDSVAL

-4677 MRFVLVENVAGDG
+4677 MRFVLVENVAGSGSGSGAD

-4748 RAVDAD
+4748 RALDAD

-4767 EVSEGVSPD
+4767 EVSEGVSPE